1 MLHYDRVDALEGVD
15 MNKSR
20 DWIQKYTTVVMI
32 YRWWVYELKDIVI
45 LNVKFVDYW
54 CIILD
59 ICGSDAFNMLSNYKL
74 DVNSSL

>member
-1 MLHYDRVDALEGVD
+1 
-15 MNKSR
+15 MNSEVYNGCH
-20 DWIQKYTTVVMI
+20 DISMMG
-32 YRWWVYELKDIVI
+32 YELKDIVI